1 MGKTDPT
8 VISTAP
14 RRPGRKARTGGD
26 YLSGVPPMTL
36 RTILFLDYHNV
47 YRGARET
54 FHGNQGYA
62 STGQIDPMR
71 LGRLLVTKSRDREL
85 TEVRVYR
92 GVPEA
97 TKQPKGYGANR
108 RQVAA
113 WEQAGA
119 TVITRALRYPADW
132 PASREEEKGIDVAI
146 AVDFVV
152 MAVRNE
158 YDRAIL
164 MSTDTDLKP
173 ALEAVAALSTGV
185 PHCEVAAWSSP
196 DPTYHSRR
204 LAIAGTRIWCHW
216 LTQDDYQ
223 KVTDS
228 TNYLLP

>member
-1 MGKTDPT
+1 MP
-8 VISTAP
+8 
-14 RRPGRKARTGGD
+14 
-26 YLSGVPPMTL
+26 L
-36 RTILFLDYHNV
+36 RTVLFLDYQNV

-92 GVPEA
+92 GVQEA

-113 WEQAGA
+113 WERAGA
-119 TVITRALRYPADW
+119 TVITRTLRYPIDW
-132 PASREEEKGIDVAI
+132 PASREEEKGIDVAL

-185 PHCEVAAWSSP
+185 PKCEVAAWSSP
-196 DPTYHSRR
+196 DPAYHSRR
-204 LAIAGTRIWCHW
+204 LSIAGTKIWCHW
-216 LTQDDYQ
+216 LTQEDYD
-223 KVTDS
+223 KVADS

>member
-1 MGKTDPT
+1 
-8 VISTAP
+8 VVSTAP

-26 YLSGVPPMTL
+26 YLSGVSLMTL
-36 RTILFLDYHNV
+36 RTVLFLDYHNV

-71 LGRLLVTKSRDREL
+71 LGRLLVTKSRDRNL

-97 TKQPKGYGANR
+97 TKQPKAYGANR

-132 PASREEEKGIDVAI
+132 PMSREEEKGIDVAI
-146 AVDFVV
+146 AVDFVA

-185 PHCEVAAWSSP
+185 PKCEVAAWSSP

-204 LAIAGTRIWCHW
+204 LSIAGTKVWCHW
-216 LTQDDYQ
+216 LTKDDYQ
-223 KVTDS
+223 KATDP